1 MIVIFKL
8 AIKMWYNFQLY
19 VFNSQKN
26 NQCEELIPCF
36 LITKKK

>member
-1 MIVIFKL
+1 
-8 AIKMWYNFQLY
+8 MWYNIQLY